1 MDIGRRREIKN
12 DFTLRFLL
20 IKFLVILVVSMIF
33 IVLIVEIS
41 SMYA

>member
-1 MDIGRRREIKN
+1 
-12 DFTLRFLL
+12 LRFLL